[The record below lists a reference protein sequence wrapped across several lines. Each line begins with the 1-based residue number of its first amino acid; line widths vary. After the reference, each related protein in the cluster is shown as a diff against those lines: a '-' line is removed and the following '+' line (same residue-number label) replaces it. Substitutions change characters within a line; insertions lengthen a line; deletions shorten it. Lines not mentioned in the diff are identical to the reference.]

1 MLESEHMD
9 ASWDWNGFE
18 NVCTDELIDEEEQEL
33 TREENETHPEV
44 VSTSIPKDHEVDL
57 RESSEE
63 QVPQTRYSYFWR
75 IKQSC

>member
-1 MLESEHMD
+1 M
-9 ASWDWNGFE
+9 
-18 NVCTDELIDEEEQEL
+18 CTDELIDEEEQEL

-63 QVPQTRYSYFWR
+63 QVPQTRYSYF
-75 IKQSC
+75 